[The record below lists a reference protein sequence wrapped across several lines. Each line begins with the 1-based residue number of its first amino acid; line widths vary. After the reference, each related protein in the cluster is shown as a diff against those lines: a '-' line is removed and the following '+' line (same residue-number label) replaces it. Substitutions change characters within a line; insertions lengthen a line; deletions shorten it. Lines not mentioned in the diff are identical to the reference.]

1 MRIVIAPDSFK
12 ESASA
17 IEVCVAIETGL
28 RRVWADVEIDAVP
41 MADGGEGTV
50 DALVAA
56 TQGRYLEAEVRD
68 PLGEVITARYGI
80 LGDGK
85 TAVIEMAA
93 ASGLERVPVDRRAPG
108 FTTTFGTGQL
118 MRDAIEQ
125 GVARLIVGLGGS
137 ATNDAGAGMA
147 QALGYSLLDAD
158 NVELPFGGLALSRLD
173 WIEDLKKHPGLAH
186 VEVVGAYDVDNPL
199 CGPEGASFVYGPQK
213 GASPKT
219 VELLDAALRH
229 FGEYVCEE
237 FGLKVL
243 EAPGAG
249 AAGGLGA
256 GLMVFAN
263 AVLRPGAEVV
273 AEACRLEQRIEGS
286 DLVITGEGKIDAQTV
301 RGKAPA
307 RVVRAAKRKKVPV
320 VAFAGVLGE
329 GAEELREEGVEAFF
343 PICKEG
349 MAREEAM
356 LRTQELLAD
365 EAERFALAWE
375 RGSR

>member
-17 IEVCVAIETGL
+17 VEVCEAIETGL
-28 RRVWADVEIDAVP
+28 RRVWPDVEIDAVP

-50 DALVAA
+50 DALVTA
-56 TQGRYLEAEVRD
+56 TQGRYLEAQVRN
-68 PLGEVITARYGI
+68 PLGEAVSARYGI
-80 LGDGK
+80 LGDGE

-93 ASGLERVPVDRRAPG
+93 ASGLELVPVEQRAPG
-108 FTTTFGTGQL
+108 FMTTFGTGQL
-118 MRDAIEQ
+118 MRAAMEQ

-158 NVELPFGGLALSRLD
+158 RAELPFGGLALSRLD
-173 WIEDLKKHPGLAH
+173 WIDDLKKHAGLAH
-186 VEVVGAYDVDNPL
+186 VEVIGAYDVDNPL
-199 CGPEGASFVYGPQK
+199 CGAEGASIVYGPQK

-219 VELLDAALRH
+219 AELLDAALRH
-229 FGEYVCEE
+229 FGEYIGEE
-237 FGLKVL
+237 FGLNVL
-243 EAPGAG
+243 DAPGAG

-263 AVLRPGAEVV
+263 AVLRPGVEVV
-273 AEACRLEQRIEGS
+273 AEACHLEERIEKS
-286 DLVITGEGKIDAQTV
+286 DLVITGEGKIDSQTV
-301 RGKAPA
+301 RGKVPA
-307 RVVRAAKRKKVPV
+307 GVVRTAKRKSVPV

-329 GAEELREEGVEAFF
+329 GAELLYEEGVEALL

-349 MAREEAM
+349 MTREEAM
-356 LRTQELLAD
+356 QRTQELLAD
-365 EAERFALAWE
+365 EAERFALAWLAD
-375 RGSR
+375 

>member
-17 IEVCVAIETGL
+17 VEVCEAIETGL
-28 RRVWADVEIDAVP
+28 RRVWADAEIDAVP

-50 DALVAA
+50 DALVTA
-56 TQGRYLEAEVRD
+56 TQGRYLEADVRD
-68 PLGEVITARYGI
+68 PLGEVITARDGI
-80 LGDGK
+80 LGDGR

-93 ASGLERVPVDRRAPG
+93 ASGLALVPVDQRAPG
-108 FTTTFGTGQL
+108 FMTTFGTGQL
-118 MRDAIEQ
+118 MCSAMEQ

-158 NVELPFGGLALSRLD
+158 NDELPFGGLALSRLE

-186 VEVVGAYDVDNPL
+186 VDVVGVYDVDNPL
-199 CGPEGASFVYGPQK
+199 CGPEGASRVYGPQK

-219 VELLDAALRH
+219 AELLDAALRH
-229 FGEYVCEE
+229 FGEYIREE
-237 FGLKVL
+237 FGLNVL
-243 EAPGAG
+243 DAPGAG

-263 AVLRPGAEVV
+263 AALRPGVEVV
-273 AEACRLEQRIEGS
+273 AEACRLEERIGKS
-286 DLVITGEGKIDAQTV
+286 DLVITGEGKIDSQTLH
-301 RGKAPA
+301 GKAPA
-307 RVVRAAKRKKVPV
+307 GVVRAAKRKRVPV

-329 GAEELREEGVEAFF
+329 GAEALREEGVEALL

-349 MAREEAM
+349 MPREEAM
-356 LRTQELLAD
+356 RRTKELLAD
-365 EAERFALAWE
+365 EAERFALDWE